1 MRSSWWPFQSRFSWL
16 VPCSEGVQFY
26 LYSVYSIN
34 ATRSHIFFSF
44 CEQTLKMA
52 ANDASG
58 QGLQSAPKNMHQNN
72 FSRKLWV
79 KNPFSHFLFSC
90 YTPFPTYDPHTI
102 LKNAPTRWTII
113 IFIFIYR
120 TWKWAQM
127 TRLVKGYNMRQRTGT
142 KINFRESYDELTLVF
157 LALKEVKSCKSLF
170 SMKIRILE
178 KQGLLGQK
186 TRVNSS

>member
-1 MRSSWWPFQSRFSWL
+1 M
-16 VPCSEGVQFY
+16 Y
-26 LYSVYSIN
+26 LIN

-58 QGLQSAPKNMHQNN
+58 QGLQSAPKNRHQNN

-127 TRLVKGYNMRQRTGT
+127 TRLVKGYNMQQRTGT

-157 LALKEVKSCKSLF
+157 GPKSPCF
-170 SMKIRILE
+170 SRVLIFIENKDF
-178 KQGLLGQK
+178 QLLTSFGSKNQC
-186 TRVNSS
+186 

>member
-1 MRSSWWPFQSRFSWL
+1 
-16 VPCSEGVQFY
+16 
-26 LYSVYSIN
+26 
-34 ATRSHIFFSF
+34 
-44 CEQTLKMA
+44 MA

-58 QGLQSAPKNMHQNN
+58 QGLQSAPKNRHQNN

-157 LALKEVKSCKSLF
+157 WPKSPCF
-170 SMKIRILE
+170 SRILIFIE
-178 KQGLLGQK
+178 NKDLQLYTHTTVLYSWPSMSIIILILLLSRG
-186 TRVNSS
+186 V

>member
-1 MRSSWWPFQSRFSWL
+1 MSSFHGRVTIFCGS
-16 VPCSEGVQFY
+16 VIC
-26 LYSVYSIN
+26 LYSLTSENVTKIKRYSAQIL
-34 ATRSHIFFSF
+34 SYKIFSF

-58 QGLQSAPKNMHQNN
+58 QGLQSVQKNRHQNN

-102 LKNAPTRWTII
+102 LKNAPTRWTIN

-120 TWKWAQM
+120 PWKWAQM
-127 TRLVKGYNMRQRTGT
+127 MRLVKGYNMHERTGT

-157 LALKEVKSCKSLF
+157 CPK
-170 SMKIRILE
+170 R
-178 KQGLLGQK
+178 G
-186 TRVNSS
+186 

>member
-1 MRSSWWPFQSRFSWL
+1 MVNIYCGLDWL
-16 VPCSEGVQFY
+16 RQLKKCIC
-26 LYSVYSIN
+26 L
-34 ATRSHIFFSF
+34 
-44 CEQTLKMA
+44 QTLKMA

-58 QGLQSAPKNMHQNN
+58 QGLQSAPKNRHQNN

-127 TRLVKGYNMRQRTGT
+127 TRLVKGYNMQQRTGT

-157 LALKEVKSCKSLF
+157 WPKSWKSLF
-170 SMKIRILE
+170 SMKIRTLE
-178 KQGLLGQK
+178 KQGLLGPK

>member
-1 MRSSWWPFQSRFSWL
+1 
-16 VPCSEGVQFY
+16 
-26 LYSVYSIN
+26 
-34 ATRSHIFFSF
+34 
-44 CEQTLKMA
+44 MA

-58 QGLQSAPKNMHQNN
+58 QGLQSAPKNRHQNN

-102 LKNAPTRWTII
+102 LKKCTDEMNYNYFYIYLQNLKMGANDASGEGLQYATKNRHQN
-113 IFIFIYR
+113 IFPR
-120 TWKWAQM
+120 KLW
-127 TRLVKGYNMRQRTGT
+127 R
-142 KINFRESYDELTLVF
+142 INPGFF
-157 LALKEVKSCKSLF
+157 CPKEVKSRKSLF